1 MFRVSVQV
9 MLTIFWL
16 IIGVYDLLA
25 GIYLGPYKSWKW
37 WCSRDVYPQGGNNYN
52 SFVGPISGIQI

>member
-1 MFRVSVQV
+1 MIYVQGV
-9 MLTIFWL
+9 WL
-16 IIGVYDLLA
+16 INGVYDLLA
-25 GIYLGPYKSWKW
+25 WNLPGSLLSWKW